1 MLTNNISQ
9 IMNKLEAL
17 SGDITQ
23 LKINDTEI
31 YEKVEENKNTIVSK
45 F

>member
-17 SGDITQ
+17 SGDITL
-23 LKINDTEI
+23 LKTNDTEI